1 MLDGMRLWMNK
12 RVVLLASVLLA
23 ACATQTPLPSVEP
36 LLHDELFAAPSEH
49 ISASDV
55 FAPSEEMKHFLHVEI
70 VAPLRN
76 IGARQALVNALYNK
90 NQLKLEY
97 DSEITRNAAEAFAAR
112 SGNCLSL
119 VIMTAALAK
128 ELGLPLQYQA
138 SVAVDD
144 ALGRSGDIY
153 FFVGHVNVTLGKGA
167 FARRGTEDLVTIDFL
182 PPEDV
187 IGMRMTTIGEETI
200 VAMYMNNRAAESLT
214 LGQIDEAYWWARA
227 AVLEDPR
234 FLSALNTLGIIYRHH
249 GNPAEAEKVLRV
261 ALAREPDNTRI
272 MSNLIPVLDDLG
284 RVDEAKALA
293 QTLARLEPNPPFS
306 FYERGLKALSVGDFR
321 TARDLFAR
329 EVDRSPYYSEFHFW
343 LGIAYVGLGE
353 TDKARRELSS
363 AVEYSTTRKE
373 HDLYA
378 SKLDRIKS
386 IRVQ

>member
-1 MLDGMRLWMNK
+1 MNK
-12 RVVLLASVLLA
+12 KVVLLASVLLA
-23 ACATQTPLPSVEP
+23 ACATRPPLPSPEP

-49 ISASDV
+49 ISADDV

-70 VAPLRN
+70 AAQLSSL
-76 IGARQALVNALYNK
+76 GARQALVNALYNK
-90 NQLKLEY
+90 NQLKIEY
-97 DSEITRNAAEAFAAR
+97 DTEMTRNAAEAFAAR

-187 IGMRMTTIGEETI
+187 TGMRMTTIGEETI
-200 VAMYMNNRAAESLT
+200 VAMYMNNRAAESLA

-234 FLSALNTLGIIYRHH
+234 FLSAFNTLGIIYRHH
-249 GNPAEAEKVLRV
+249 GNPAEAEKVLRF

-293 QTLARLEPNPPFS
+293 QKVALLEPNPPFS
-306 FYERGLKALSVGDFR
+306 FYERGLKAMSVGDFKA
-321 TARDLFAR
+321 AREMFAK
-329 EVDRSPYYSEFHFW
+329 EVDRFPYYHEFHFW
-343 LGIAYVGLGE
+343 LGISYVGLGE
-353 TDKARRELSS
+353 IEKARREFSL
-363 AVEYSTTRKE
+363 ALEYSTTRKE

-386 IRVQ
+386 IHLQ

>member
-1 MLDGMRLWMNK
+1 MSRWMNK

-23 ACATQTPLPSVEP
+23 ACATRPPLPSVEP

-49 ISASDV
+49 ISANDV
-55 FAPSEEMKHFLHVEI
+55 FAASEDMKHFLHVEI
-70 VAPLRN
+70 AAQLRGV
-76 IGARQALVNALYNK
+76 GARQALVNALYNK
-90 NQLKLEY
+90 DQLKLEY
-97 DSEITRNAAEAFAAR
+97 DSEMTRNAAEAFAAR

-167 FARRGTEDLVTIDFL
+167 FARRGTDDLVTIDFL

-187 IGMRMTTIGEETI
+187 IGTRMTTIGEETI
-200 VAMYMNNRAAESLT
+200 VAMYMNNRAAESLA
-214 LGQIDEAYWWARA
+214 LGQVNEAYWWARA

-261 ALAREPDNTRI
+261 ALAREPDNTRV

-321 TARDLFAR
+321 AARDLFAT

-353 TDKARRELSS
+353 TDKARNEFSS